1 MLQKYSVLYLLCDR
15 KITWPGPQSFP
26 PRRGERL
33 GAEGSASPNPLPTRL
48 PSLGALAPCHPHAAP
63 APEGTPRPGAGGAPA
78 SLGAEEKMR
87 SKDPA
92 AVEQSTS
99 TGWGSPGRTPP
110 LPSALTHPWERSRGG
125 EQEGDTYILSDDC
138 ESEPEAGLAA
148 PAPAAPR
155 GNAGLQGQHWQK
167 RKAEAGPLKRN
178 IQENHATNPLPF
190 IQGHKHQRAGRQP
203 VFRGSTEQ
211 ILGAGP
217 TRCPLAQRHEHS
229 TVPAAPGPGARDQAP
244 ACHDWAWGI
253 H

>member
-1 MLQKYSVLYLLCDR
+1 MAR
-15 KITWPGPQSFP
+15 TPEFP
-26 PRRGERL
+26 AQARGEAAGRGL
-33 GAEGSASPNPLPTRL
+33 RSPKPPAHPT
-48 PSLGALAPCHPHAAP
+48 ALAGCPCTPCHPHTAP

-78 SLGAEEKMR
+78 SLGAEERMR
-87 SKDPA
+87 RRDPA
-92 AVEQSTS
+92 TVEQSTS
-99 TGWGSPGRTPP
+99 TGRGSPGRTPP
-110 LPSALTHPWERSRGG
+110 LPSALTQPWERSRGG
-125 EQEGDTYILSDDC
+125 QQEGDMYILSDDC
-138 ESEPEAGLAA
+138 ESEPEAGLGAPSSPTGGSGAA
-148 PAPAAPR
+148 
-155 GNAGLQGQHWQK
+155 GQCWQK

-229 TVPAAPGPGARDQAP
+229 TVPAAPGPGVREQAP